1 MPYVNLRILKNQV
14 SENQKNEIVE
24 GLTDLISTIM
34 GRDRNFTVITID
46 EVEENNWIIGGLKLT
61 PSELKSR
68 IVSFVNI
75 KVSKGTTNPVEI
87 EKMIKETKKLFIR
100 VLGNYDITNYFIVDE
115 LNPDL
120 WGFDEISMTERNK
133 METK

>member
-14 SENQKNEIVE
+14 SENQKKEIVE

-34 GRDRNFTVITID
+34 GRDRNFKVITID

-87 EKMIKETKKLFIR
+87 GKIMKETKKIFIR

-115 LNPDL
+115 LNADL
-120 WGFDEISMTERNK
+120 WGFNEISMTERNK

>member
-1 MPYVNLRILKNQV
+1 
-14 SENQKNEIVE
+14 
-24 GLTDLISTIM
+24 
-34 GRDRNFTVITID
+34 
-46 EVEENNWIIGGLKLT
+46 
-61 PSELKSR
+61 
-68 IVSFVNI
+68 
-75 KVSKGTTNPVEI
+75 
-87 EKMIKETKKLFIR
+87 MIKETKKLFIR

>member
-14 SENQKNEIVE
+14 SENQKKEIVE

-87 EKMIKETKKLFIR
+87 GKIMKETKKIFIR

-115 LNPDL
+115 LNADL
-120 WGFDEISMTERNK
+120 WGFNEISMTERNK

>member
-1 MPYVNLRILKNQV
+1 MIKCKRSDLKSFLLKINEKGKIKLNKSGVNEFITIKNNV
-14 SENQKNEIVE
+14 ETEIVE
-24 GLTDLISTIM
+24 KKSKFIANLFYI
-34 GRDRNFTVITID
+34 
-46 EVEENNWIIGGLKLT
+46 EN
-61 PSELKSR
+61 SEQA
-68 IVSFVNI
+68 
-75 KVSKGTTNPVEI
+75 

-100 VLGNYDITNYFIVDE
+100 VLGNYDITHYFIVDE

>member
-14 SENQKNEIVE
+14 SENQKKEIVE

-34 GRDRNFTVITID
+34 GRDRNFKVITID

-87 EKMIKETKKLFIR
+87 GKIMKETKKIFIR